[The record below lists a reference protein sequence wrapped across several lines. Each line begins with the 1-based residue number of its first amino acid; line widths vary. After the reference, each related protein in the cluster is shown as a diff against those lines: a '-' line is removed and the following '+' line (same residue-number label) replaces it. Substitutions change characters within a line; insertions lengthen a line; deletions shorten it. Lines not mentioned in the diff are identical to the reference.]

1 MREQDH
7 SEKRSKHRIM
17 KRLIIKDLG
26 PLKEAKVNLGRFN
39 VIIGKQSSGKSTVLR
54 TACYCAWVEKYIE
67 LAQSADN
74 FYDNQSAFIDGLVSY
89 HKFSG
94 YIKPSTYIEYE
105 TDYMW
110 FAYDNTKKFFD
121 FAWKAK
127 RMDYK
132 RPKISYIPSERNIV
146 SLIPDWKTQV
156 SSYDCLLDYMK
167 DWDIARR
174 YVRKTNDILNL
185 GVRYQFNEFAK
196 EEDIILLP
204 SGQPLAL
211 NNSSSGVQSV
221 IPLFVSVDYI
231 TRGIYEVEVDKKRTE
246 REREKYMN
254 LLVNLYRLSKFADTK
269 QLPIDL
275 KEPIT
280 ITVEKEDF
288 LFYNKQAA
296 EAFNDLVK
304 RYSFTQR
311 TDIYLEEPENN
322 LFPPTQCQLMDLLV
336 DLTKRRK
343 KTVSI
348 FATTH
353 SPYVLT
359 HLMQEQIQGLR
370 LFFTHPIN
378 DEEGYVIQQAT
389 DDEVQEIYDNGL
401 DMFFNYE
408 AFVK

>member
-1 MREQDH
+1 
-7 SEKRSKHRIM
+7 M

-26 PLKEAKVNLGRFN
+26 PLKEATVNLGRFN

-67 LAQSADN
+67 LAQSADY
-74 FYDNQSAFIDGLVSY
+74 FYDNKSAFVDGLVSY

-94 YIKPSTYIEYE
+94 YIKPNTYVEYE
-105 TDYMW
+105 TDHMW
-110 FAYDNTKKFFD
+110 FAYDNAKKFFD
-121 FAWKAK
+121 FAWKTK

-146 SLIPDWKTQV
+146 SLIPEWKTQV

-174 YVRKTNDILNL
+174 YIRKTNDILNL
-185 GVRYQFNEFAK
+185 GLRYQFDEFAK
-196 EEDIILLP
+196 EEDIILLS
-204 SGQPLAL
+204 SGQALAL
-211 NNSSSGVQSV
+211 ANSSSGVQSV
-221 IPLFVSVDYI
+221 IPLFVCVDYI
-231 TRGIYEVEVDKKRTE
+231 TTGIYDAEVNKKRTE

-254 LLVNLYRLSKFADTK
+254 LLVNLYRLSKNYSTEQVSLDQK
-269 QLPIDL
+269 DPIM
-275 KEPIT
+275 
-280 ITVEKEDF
+280 VNVANEDF

-296 EAFNDLVK
+296 ETFEDFVN

-322 LFPPTQCQLMDLLV
+322 LFPPTQCQLMDMLV
-336 DLTKRRK
+336 NLTKRRK

-359 HLMQEQIQGLR
+359 HLMQEQVPGLR
-370 LFFTHPIN
+370 LFFTHPVN
-378 DEEGYVIQQAT
+378 DEEGYVVQQAT
-389 DDEVQEIYDNGL
+389 DDEIQEIYDNGL